1 MNSPTGRL
9 TWGSIP
15 LELLGVTVLL
25 VMELQGLYGQLRA
38 GDQETLVGLRGLYG
52 HPGIGGLSSVHCC
65 GETRIGFQSS
75 TPSRFRLFGVSP
87 PVPDT
92 ESIGSL
98 WEGDSDDTNNS
109 IVWSTSTDWGF
120 DLPAVGCPSSA
131 PVTVGTP
138 EGVSAS
144 SPPNAGCRKAC
155 SDLSAHYWLSLDFR
169 L

>member
-92 ESIGSL
+92 ESNGSL
-98 WEGDSDDTNNS
+98 WEGDSDDTNKLNCLEH
-109 IVWSTSTDWGF
+109 F
-120 DLPAVGCPSSA
+120 
-131 PVTVGTP
+131 
-138 EGVSAS
+138 
-144 SPPNAGCRKAC
+144 N
-155 SDLSAHYWLSLDFR
+155 
-169 L
+169 